1 MGCWGGDR
9 DSVCRGELQWIEA
22 VDVYSSDLSAFGVG
36 TGDLV
41 EWAGLSPLRK
51 NRLGICADFP
61 GGARADA
68 WVCALCLERSGGGES
83 IIPPSIG
90 FVVFGVAGGVSISKL
105 FMAGIFPGVWLALAL
120 VVTWWWLV
128 RKEAVTPP
136 PKKSSQEVLEA
147 LRLAAWALVLP
158 LIIVFGLKFGIFTPT
173 EAAVVAAVYSLFV
186 STVLIS

>member
-83 IIPPSIG
+83 IRRISSGCDAFGGPPGRGLGMENQKGRCASESG
-90 FVVFGVAGGVSISKL
+90 MGGGSCHPFMARGQQGDGANQRSFGKAGECSVAGPIG
-105 FMAGIFPGVWLALAL
+105 
-120 VVTWWWLV
+120 
-128 RKEAVTPP
+128 
-136 PKKSSQEVLEA
+136 
-147 LRLAAWALVLP
+147 
-158 LIIVFGLKFGIFTPT
+158 
-173 EAAVVAAVYSLFV
+173 
-186 STVLIS
+186 